1 MEGKGIFGKVRG
13 KKAIFLTLGL
23 TFIGLT
29 ILAYANILL
38 KNAAVS
44 EERVGEIMEF
54 ERLHELDVSIG
65 TSLTKFYKGSEL
77 SLVNFS
83 LDYGGVEF
91 TTHFFNY
98 SFENFRDVGEY
109 PLIFGKITKH
119 RQNITF
125 SSIAENS
132 KYFIDNDMNNDQG
145 WGKIPVLI
153 YNIENQT
160 AYLETSPYPY
170 NIVFLKGLNDS
181 NTNSIEVNISSHLE
195 AEYPIQEFSPCNSGY
210 VCVQII
216 INLFGKDGSFMTH
229 TSNFETD
236 SFDGSE
242 RFFDVNVSDTS
253 GTIGPIGENYTIS
266 INGFVEGEYNGLL
279 IGNPVA
285 ADRFKDDY
293 NLGKGSYETINMS
306 ISVDLKEE
314 LRVSISSKNMQNIN
328 LPFVGTKAVN
338 KSIRFYY

>member
-181 NTNSIEVNISSHLE
+181 NTNSIEVNI
-195 AEYPIQEFSPCNSGY
+195 
-210 VCVQII
+210 
-216 INLFGKDGSFMTH
+216 
-229 TSNFETD
+229 
-236 SFDGSE
+236 
-242 RFFDVNVSDTS
+242 
-253 GTIGPIGENYTIS
+253 
-266 INGFVEGEYNGLL
+266 
-279 IGNPVA
+279 
-285 ADRFKDDY
+285 
-293 NLGKGSYETINMS
+293 
-306 ISVDLKEE
+306 
-314 LRVSISSKNMQNIN
+314 
-328 LPFVGTKAVN
+328 
-338 KSIRFYY
+338 